1 MCFNAIVDEIVKE
14 WELRTKSSFTPWM
27 TEKNFG
33 NIGVSLHIYFSG
45 ILLLFSFVVLNQS
58 GTHQIKLPNATL
70 QRKADF
76 CVKIKR
82 SLRFLQR
89 IWKYMNV
96 PGESGGERDR

>member
-1 MCFNAIVDEIVKE
+1 MGAKDEIIFHPLDDGKKL
-14 WELRTKSSFTPWM
+14 WEHWCVFTYLFLGHFI
-27 TEKNFG
+27 T
-33 NIGVSLHIYFSG
+33 V
-45 ILLLFSFVVLNQS
+45 LFSFVVLNQS

-70 QRKADF
+70 RRKADF

-82 SLRFLQR
+82 SSRFLQR

>member
-1 MCFNAIVDEIVKE
+1 MGAKDEIIFHPLDDGKKH
-14 WELRTKSSFTPWM
+14 WEHWC
-27 TEKNFG
+27 
-33 NIGVSLHIYFSG
+33 VSTYLFLGHF
-45 ILLLFSFVVLNQS
+45 LLLSFVVLKQS
-58 GTHQIKLPNATL
+58 GTHQIKLPHATL

-82 SLRFLQR
+82 SSRFLQR